1 MRFLLVAA
9 LAIVCPRPALAG
21 TPVVDP
27 PNCTVPGTILI
38 VGANGVVADPLG
50 AFSVTVRD
58 FNNFPIANSS
68 VTIKFYCAGIR
79 ICQYQAGLIVDCSN
93 REVMT
98 AAGSG
103 GVATFSLVGTASP
116 DNCTPDDPS
125 CAAVYADGVLLR
137 YISIAALDL
146 DGVPGLTGEDL
157 AVWLGDYFCG
167 TYTPR
172 LDYNGDGLLTGGDLS
187 FWLGAFFGGHSVNG
201 CSTALCN

>member
-1 MRFLLVAA
+1 LPSRTTRCNILDVVAPRSVALWARARSRRPAVHQRGNVMRFLLVAA

-79 ICQYQAGLIVDCSN
+79 ICQYQAGLI
-93 REVMT
+93 
-98 AAGSG
+98 
-103 GVATFSLVGTASP
+103 
-116 DNCTPDDPS
+116 
-125 CAAVYADGVLLR
+125 
-137 YISIAALDL
+137 
-146 DGVPGLTGEDL
+146 
-157 AVWLGDYFCG
+157 
-167 TYTPR
+167 
-172 LDYNGDGLLTGGDLS
+172 
-187 FWLGAFFGGHSVNG
+187 
-201 CSTALCN
+201 